1 MPPCFFLTS
10 HSIPMYCDA
19 GVFLFLK
26 SCNFYPNQ
34 LCTFFKQIVNAGGVP
49 DEGIIRP
56 VTPVSLR
63 LSTVPYTPQFS
74 PAAREKCMLC
84 AGILNYKCKQISTNR
99 INDLTQKRGKR
110 IISIIRTFP
119 APCFLEYPVGEIR
132 LGFLLRRES

>member
-49 DEGIIRP
+49 DEGIFRP
-56 VTPVSLR
+56 VPPR
-63 LSTVPYTPQFS
+63 
-74 PAAREKCMLC
+74 
-84 AGILNYKCKQISTNR
+84 
-99 INDLTQKRGKR
+99 
-110 IISIIRTFP
+110 FP
-119 APCFLEYPVGEIR
+119 AFVHSPIHTAVFPGGPRKMYAV
-132 LGFLLRRES
+132 RRNFKLQM